1 MSKFHIERNHM
12 SHGLII
18 LQGLCLEI
26 PGPTLID
33 LKITFNSSYE
43 EITRS
48 VSARGVGV
56 FLGAL
61 VAGLFVDILG
71 PNKDWLITLS
81 QTMFTVAIVLTPFVR
96 DLTVLWLLFFTLGS
110 AAGMAN
116 VCKYFS
122 TVCTTLSYQ

>member
-1 MSKFHIERNHM
+1 MFF
-12 SHGLII
+12 I

-61 VAGLFVDILG
+61 MAGLFVDILG